1 MSVKFG
7 PGGNSQS
14 FYDKGYKSTLQAP
27 EYIKNMGL
35 DAYEYEAGNG
45 LNASMATLTAIGEK
59 AREYGVSMS
68 LHTPYFISLSSV
80 GEDKRLK
87 SVEYL
92 RKSGAGADALG
103 ADIMVV
109 HTGSAAKI
117 SRRQAM
123 EYAAQ
128 TLVLVDIML
137 AEDNLRVKVGLE
149 TMGKVNQ
156 LGTLDE
162 VIELCKLSKRFAP
175 VVDFGHINAREQ
187 GALRTTDDFKYLF
200 DRISKELGGEYADN
214 LHCHFSK
221 IEYTGMGEKKH
232 LTFKDEVFGPSP
244 ELLAEAII
252 SLGVSPTII
261 CESDG
266 TMAEDA
272 LELKEI
278 YNEYNK
284 HKKKEEKQNRQEQS
298 KA

>member
-7 PGGNSQS
+7 PGGNSVS
-14 FYDKGYKSTLQAP
+14 FYEKGLKSTVQAP
-27 EYIKNMGL
+27 LFVKQMGL

-45 LNASMATLTAIGEK
+45 LSGSLATFALIGENAK
-59 AREYGVSMS
+59 EHGISMS

-80 GEDKRLK
+80 EEEKRLK

-92 RKSGAGADALG
+92 RKNAQAADAMG
-103 ADIMVV
+103 ASVMVV

-117 SRRQAM
+117 SRQTAM

-128 TLVLVDIML
+128 TLVLSDIML
-137 AEDNLRVKVGLE
+137 AEEGYKVKVGLE

-162 VIELCKLSKRFAP
+162 VITLCKLSKRFVP

-187 GALRTTDDFKYLF
+187 GALKTADDFKYIF
-200 DRISKELGGEYADN
+200 DRISSELGGEYADN

-232 LTFKDEVFGPSP
+232 LTFEDNFYGPDFM
-244 ELLAEAII
+244 LLAEVLVQ
-252 SLGVSPTII
+252 LGVSPTII

-272 LELKEI
+272 LTMKKMYLKYEK
-278 YNEYNK
+278 NK
-284 HKKKEEKQNRQEQS
+284 VENK
-298 KA
+298 